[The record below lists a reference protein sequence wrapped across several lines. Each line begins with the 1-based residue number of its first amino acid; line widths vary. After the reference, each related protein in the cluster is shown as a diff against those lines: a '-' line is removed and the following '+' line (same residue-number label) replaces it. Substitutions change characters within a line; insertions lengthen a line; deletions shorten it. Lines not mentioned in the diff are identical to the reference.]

1 LTILYKTQLSSDAG
15 LPTFWWDASRAD
27 ADNTLQTYSRNMFT
41 ASKFS
46 PYIYT
51 LEQWCVEIP
60 QRTRHLRILQITEVL
75 NGVYVNRLLLRIQV
89 HRSEVIHYE
98 RCKKPAHAKTDIIP
112 ITPPNYPTNEYA
124 EYYKMLLDNPAL
136 YELCARC
143 NTLRTWYEIAG
154 RAQVK
159 ANRAILR
166 WLYRLVHSG
175 GDNATG

>member
-1 LTILYKTQLSSDAG
+1 MTVLYKTQLSSDAG
-15 LPTFWWDASRAD
+15 LPTYWWDASRAD
-27 ADNTLQTYSRNMFT
+27 ADATLQTYSRNMMT
-41 ASKFS
+41 SSRFS

-51 LEQWCVEIP
+51 LEQWSVEIP
-60 QRTRHLRILQITEVL
+60 KRPDYSRLLQITEVL
-75 NGVYVNRLLLRIQV
+75 NGVYENRLLLRVRV

-98 RCKKPAHAKTDIIP
+98 RSRKLHHAKTDIIP
-112 ITPPNYPTNEYA
+112 ITPSNYPTDEYA

-143 NTLRTWYEIAG
+143 NTLRTWYDIAG

-159 ANRAILR
+159 ATHAILR
-166 WLYRLVHSG
+166 WLYRVVHTG